1 MVLHTSNPRAW
12 KVKARESGVHGYA
25 ELHETLSQEKESK
38 KEKKKG
44 KERKKIKIDA
54 QMWPTVN

>member
-25 ELHETLSQEKESK
+25 ELHETLSQEKE
-38 KEKKKG
+38 
-44 KERKKIKIDA
+44 KERTKIKIDA
-54 QMWPTVN
+54 PVWPTVN